1 MYYGFALEAGSDEL
15 HQVYGNRSL
24 VRARRRRFEWA
35 LQDAER
41 CIYLKPD
48 WPKGHL
54 RAAVAFEGLK
64 EWTTALEKFQQA
76 SKLCHDQA
84 EARTEFG
91 MMNAWESKISKRCS
105 EGVKLC
111 HDKIEYESRPY
122 ILTNELGEEVF
133 EEQGDPFIGYRV
145 HYHKNGAAE
154 RLWVQWE
161 FYRWSQ
167 TSTTI
172 TILLFAIP
180 PDELVAR
187 EIEATFKAKFL
198 AVKHKRTGKTW
209 FERELFDLVM
219 PDECTWTLEEGG
231 LYISLHK
238 NVAKTIHD
246 TSQSAHY
253 HDRLYWRALF
263 AGQPQLRGHEMDH
276 DFSDLPK
283 SMVDKE
289 KQRQADETKS
299 QREERERVNRL
310 TPAEKKSEDDA
321 RQERMMKEI
330 QDKNDEIIRR
340 EAIKSGKIDA
350 GLFDPDPFD

>member
-1 MYYGFALEAGSDEL
+1 MLEEEEVQEPEPSAAEPAPCPGEIKDMFRESPIDRSTCPTALTIQLMSQSHSMMAVPPPPEDAVLWTEQEIEAYFTSDGRQLPDNLKTAAQLKRQGDVAATNKEEKLAEMYYGFALEAGSDEL

-219 PDECTWTLEEGG
+219 PDECTWTLEAVSYTH
-231 LYISLHK
+231 L
-238 NVAKTIHD
+238 T
-246 TSQSAHY
+246 
-253 HDRLYWRALF
+253 
-263 AGQPQLRGHEMDH
+263 
-276 DFSDLPK
+276 LP
-283 SMVDKE
+283 
-289 KQRQADETKS
+289 TK
-299 QREERERVNRL
+299 RIV
-310 TPAEKKSEDDA
+310 
-321 RQERMMKEI
+321 
-330 QDKNDEIIRR
+330 
-340 EAIKSGKIDA
+340 
-350 GLFDPDPFD
+350 